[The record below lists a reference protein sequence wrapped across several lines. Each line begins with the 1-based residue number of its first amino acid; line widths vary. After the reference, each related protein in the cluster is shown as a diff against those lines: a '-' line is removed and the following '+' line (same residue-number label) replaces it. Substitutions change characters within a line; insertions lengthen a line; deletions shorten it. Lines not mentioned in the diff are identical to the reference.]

1 MPGMTPFAAIVGCAG
16 LVLGLCAPPALAKP
30 VSVKIV
36 QTWSGRVPLGVQPP
50 LQSSVD
56 TPEALQQVW
65 TLCQVKGDMPAIDF
79 GKRLVV
85 VAARRGS
92 TVQLQRLELVD
103 GNLKTNVVVSPDM
116 PAYNTCALAL
126 VDRAGVRKV
135 NGAPLGR

>member
-1 MPGMTPFAAIVGCAG
+1 MRAMTSLAAIAASAG
-16 LVLGLCAPPALAKP
+16 LVLGLLAPAALAKP

-50 LQSSVD
+50 LQSSID

-65 TLCQVKGDMPAIDF
+65 TLCQVKGDVPAIDF
-79 GKRLVV
+79 AKRLVL

-92 TVQLQRLELVD
+92 TVQLQRLTLDD
-103 GNLKTNVVVSPDM
+103 GNLITNVVVSPDM
-116 PAYNTCALAL
+116 PAYSTCALAL
-126 VDRAGVRKV
+126 VERTGVRRV